1 MGSIRRA
8 LLSASDKTGLV
19 ALAEAL
25 SVAGVELVSTGG
37 TAAAL
42 REAGLQVRPL
52 DLITGFPE
60 VLDGRVKTLHP
71 AVHAGLLARDTPA
84 DAAELKRLGITPIDL
99 VAVTLY
105 KFEEAA
111 ASGVAIGKVVEEIDI
126 GGVTLLRAAAKN
138 WSRVV
143 VLSDPAQYDAVIAA
157 LKNGARVPDA
167 LRLRLAAEAFA
178 RTAAYESAIAAYF
191 QRAAG
196 GAAQPESSGEAVFPD
211 RLTLAFQK
219 HADLRYGE
227 NPHQRAA
234 VYVSAGRDRPAS
246 GEVLSAEVLG
256 GHALSFNNIADLEA
270 AWGLVRA
277 LPGPA
282 VAIIKHMNPCGAAL
296 GATVRDAFVRAR
308 EGDPVSA
315 FGGVVAANVPVD
327 QAAAEAMG
335 EMFLEAI
342 IAPGFDEDA
351 LSTLGGK
358 KNLRLLAAGE
368 PGGMAGLE
376 FRSVRGGLL
385 IQESDAIGRDESA
398 WRTATV
404 RAPSPVEWDDLRF
417 AWTVCAHV
425 KSNAIVFA
433 KDRQVIGVGA
443 GQMSRVD
450 SVRLAAAKAGER
462 ARGAVAASDAFFP
475 FADGVAAA
483 AEAGVTAV
491 IQPGGSVRDE
501 EVIAAADRFG
511 VAMVMTGERHFRH

>member
-1 MGSIRRA
+1 MGPIRRA

-19 ALAEAL
+19 QLAQALAA
-25 SVAGVELVSTGG
+25 AGVDLVSTGG
-37 TAAAL
+37 TAAVL
-42 REAGLQVRPL
+42 RDASVQVRSL
-52 DLITGFPE
+52 DLVTGFPE

-71 AVHAGLLARDTPA
+71 AIHAGLLARDTSA
-84 DAAELKRLGITPIDL
+84 DLGELKRLGITPIDL

-111 ASGVAIGKVVEEIDI
+111 ASGVAMAKAVEQIDI

-138 WSRVV
+138 WARVV
-143 VLSDPAQYDAVIAA
+143 VLSAPEQYGAVIAA
-157 LKNGARVPDA
+157 LKDGGTVPEA
-167 LRLRLAAEAFA
+167 MRLRLAAEAFA
-178 RTAAYESAIAAYF
+178 RTAAYEATIAAYF
-191 QRAAG
+191 ERAAG
-196 GAAQPESSGEAVFPD
+196 EEPARGELFPD
-211 RLTLAFQK
+211 RLTLAFHKQ
-219 HADLRYGE
+219 ADLRYGE

-234 VYVSAGRDRPAS
+234 LYTAAAGAGPAP

-256 GHALSFNNIADLEA
+256 GRALSYNNIADLEA
-270 AWGLVRA
+270 AWGLARV
-277 LPGPA
+277 LPRPA
-282 VAIIKHMNPCGAAL
+282 AVIVKHMNPCGAAL
-296 GATVRDAFVRAR
+296 GAHVRDAFVRAR

-315 FGGVVAANVPVD
+315 FGGVVATNVAID
-327 QAAAEAMG
+327 QAAAESMG

-342 IAPGFDEDA
+342 IAPAFDPDA
-351 LSTLGGK
+351 LSVLAGK
-358 KNLRLLAAGE
+358 KNLRLLAAGG
-368 PGGMAGLE
+368 PGASGGVE

-385 IQESDAIGRDESA
+385 IQESDAVGRDESA

-404 RAPSPVEWDDLRF
+404 RAPAPAEWDDLRF

-433 KDRQVIGVGA
+433 KDAQVVGVGA

-475 FADGVAAA
+475 FADGVVAA

-511 VAMVMTGERHFRH
+511 LAMVMTGERHFRH